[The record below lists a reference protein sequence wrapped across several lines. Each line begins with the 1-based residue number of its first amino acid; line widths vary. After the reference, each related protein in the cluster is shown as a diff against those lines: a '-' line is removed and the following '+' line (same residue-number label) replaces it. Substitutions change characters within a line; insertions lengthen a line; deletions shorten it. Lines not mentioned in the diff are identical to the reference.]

1 MKVERTEDG
10 HILLEMEI
18 GTGNKLADEI
28 HAHADE
34 MRSPVLELSSLLRGA
49 RYNASNEFRQPPNAW
64 GPDAAAPPSTKT

>member
-28 HAHADE
+28 HAHASE
-34 MRSPVLELSSLLRGA
+34 MRSPVLELSSLLREA
-49 RYNASNEFRQPPNAW
+49 RYNASNDFRQPPNAW
-64 GPDAAAPPSTKT
+64 GPDAAPPPSTKT